1 MAEQVGPISGG
12 AYGAVPKAFIDAN
25 KVAPAKVSG
34 TASLFGVP
42 MPVLT
47 STFFGAMK
55 GGVINQKIEQ
65 MNSLAAQKNAAT
77 IAQGMKT
84 QETINRNLQM
94 AEDAHVSSEL
104 VIQMNQ
110 REAEGAAAAEAA
122 STGASSDQAVRE
134 VQRNAAFAEEQADK
148 ELQYA
153 ADQAEMA
160 SWANA
165 QKASQQIGSIE
176 YNPYLNIA
184 LSAATTAVPSI
195 YKSGLVK

>member
-1 MAEQVGPISGG
+1 MAWDTSAPGLQFGG
-12 AYGAVPKAFIDAN
+12 AATTAA
-25 KVAPAKVSG
+25 APASS
-34 TASLFGVP
+34 SLFGVP
-42 MPVLT
+42 TSVLA

-55 GGVINQKIEQ
+55 GGAINSKIEQ
-65 MNSLAAQKNAAT
+65 MNALAAQKNAAT
-77 IAQGMKT
+77 LAQGMKT

-94 AEDAHVSSEL
+94 AEDARVSSEL

-165 QKASQQIGSIE
+165 QKMSQQVGTIE

-184 LSAATTAVPSI
+184 LSAAGMAIPSMF
-195 YKSGLVK
+195 KTGLIK